1 MGFHDFVDIYQT
13 LMVCKSLEV
22 GVQYR
27 LMPLRIDVI
36 PEY

>member
-1 MGFHDFVDIYQT
+1 MGFHDFVDKYQT

-22 GVQYR
+22 GEQYR
-27 LMPLRIDVI
+27 LMLLRIDVI

>member
-1 MGFHDFVDIYQT
+1 MDFHDFVDKDQT

-27 LMPLRIDVI
+27 LMPLWIDVI